1 MTIKHLSFL
10 FLVFSFSACA
20 QKAVEKPTFE
30 YKVREAVVKS
40 ANPPLLLLLHG
51 YGSNEEDLFSYAE
64 YLDERFVIV
73 SVRAPYPHSAGNYAW
88 YSLDFSKNPYTS
100 NNEQAEKSRQ
110 DIGRF
115 ITQLCEKY
123 HADAKKVFMLGFS
136 QGAMMSLTCALTMP
150 EKVAGAVVLSG
161 KLREETKSLIID
173 NQQLAKSKI
182 FISHGKKDE
191 RVPFAE
197 AEKAKAYLE
206 SKGINPTF
214 DVYPEAGHEV
224 NQESFMAFR
233 AWLTEVLNAK
243 L

>member
-1 MTIKHLSFL
+1 MIIRTLYFILIT
-10 FLVFSFSACA
+10 FSFSACA
-20 QKAVEKPTFE
+20 QKAIEKPIFE
-30 YKVREAVVKS
+30 CKVREAVVKS

-51 YGSNEEDLFSYAE
+51 YGSNEEDLFSYAQ

-88 YSLDFSKNPYTS
+88 YSLDFSKTPYTS

-110 DIGRF
+110 DLGKF
-115 ITQLCEKY
+115 ITLLCEKY
-123 HADAKKVFMLGFS
+123 HANAKKVFMLGFS

-150 EKVAGAVVLSG
+150 EKVAGVVVLSG
-161 KLREETKSLIID
+161 KLRDETIPLITD
-173 NQQLAKSKI
+173 NQQLAKLKI

-197 AEKAKAYLE
+197 AEKAKVYVE
-206 SKGINPTF
+206 SKGIKPVF

-224 NQESFMAFR
+224 TQEAFMAFR
-233 AWLTEVLNAK
+233 AWLTEVLE
-243 L
+243 